1 MQIKQFK
8 AFILPVAL
16 LLASCSEN
24 QRKFTVSGHLDNMP
38 VQTVYLEELN
48 VNDIVILDSSTTK
61 ENGDFELTGKNAE
74 IGLYRLRFQYNK
86 FMLLSID
93 KGLVKLVG
101 NWSDIEKSKVEGSP
115 SSSSLLNFL
124 DEVRNNMRDFNTL
137 GIVLDSMKARGD
149 DSALA
154 IAKDQVVQKNISF
167 TRFIEQYAD
176 TTQFLPNAIF
186 AVRMLNPAVEKDYIN
201 VFVQNL
207 GARFHN
213 AKLAKDYIA
222 KYNEANSNKVQAQGN
237 SSITEGSMAPE
248 ISLPTVSGEQVM
260 LSSFKGKYVLVD
272 FWASWCRPCRMEN
285 PNVVAAYN
293 KYKDKNFTVLG
304 VSLDDDK
311 DKWQEAIAKDGLTWT
326 HISDLKGWESVAA
339 RTYGIESI
347 PSNVLVGPDGKVIAR
362 DLRGEALEEKLAE
375 VVK

>member
-48 VNDIVILDSSTTK
+48 VNDIAILDSSTTK

-222 KYNEANSNKVQAQGN
+222 KYNETNSNKVQAQGN

-248 ISLPTVSGEQVM
+248 ISLPTVSGEQVT

-375 VVK
+375 VIK

>member
-222 KYNEANSNKVQAQGN
+222 KYNETNSNKVQAQGN

-375 VVK
+375 VIK

>member
-375 VVK
+375 VIK